1 MPEPIEEEDQYAHD
15 PGRWG
20 ASLKHAKELL
30 FPVLDAA
37 EPKSILEIGAYA
49 GDLTRVLLEWADPHG
64 AKVAAVDP
72 TPPDELRELV
82 DERPDLEVIGKTSH
96 EALSDLIEVPDAV
109 LVDGDHNYFTVKGEV
124 DLVAEKAEGGP
135 LPLLLFHDVIWPHGR
150 RDTYYAPERL
160 PEEGKQPMTAG
171 GLVFPGNEGLA
182 DDGLPYPWA
191 ANREGGPRN
200 GVLTAVE
207 DFVGEHD
214 GLQLAVVPVFF
225 GFGVVYHRDAPYA
238 EELAR
243 ILAPW
248 DRNPVLARLEANRV
262 YHLTV
267 EHGLAVEAHALRER
281 VAAQEHLLRS
291 MLASSAFPV
300 GEAISRLRRRGGEPA
315 FSRKQIRQALGEE
328 PKAD

>member
-1 MPEPIEEEDQYAHD
+1 MAEPIEDDDQYAHD

-64 AKVAAVDP
+64 AEVVAVDP
-72 TPPDELRELV
+72 TPPEELQELV
-82 DERPDLEVIGKTSH
+82 SERPDLEVIGKTSH
-96 EALSDLIEVPDAV
+96 EALSGLTEVPDAV
-109 LVDGDHNYFTVKGEV
+109 LIDGDHNYFTVKGEV
-124 DLVAEKAEGGP
+124 DLVAEKAEGGD

-160 PEEGKQPMTAG
+160 PEEGRQPMTAG

-191 ANREGGPRN
+191 ADREGGPRN

-207 DFVGEHD
+207 DFVAEHE

-225 GFGVVYHRDAPYA
+225 GFGVVYHRDASYA
-238 EELAR
+238 DELAR
-243 ILAPW
+243 LLEPW

-267 EHGLAVEAHALRER
+267 EHNLAREAIGLREK
-281 VAAQEHLLRS
+281 VAKQEHLLRS
-291 MLASSAFPV
+291 MLASSALPI
-300 GEAISRLRRRGGEPA
+300 GEAFSRLRRRGGDPA
-315 FSRKQIRQALGEE
+315 FSRGKIREALGED
-328 PKAD
+328 AD